1 MKFSFLKFN
10 LICVLLLFFLTS
22 CNTDY
27 LNISST
33 SSGVSLS
40 STEIFNTITKDLAIE
55 NFKKLND
62 EDILNLY
69 AIDPK
74 LLIDYTSNIPA
85 DITTGE
91 EISIFRLKDSLNV
104 PEVILGIERRV
115 SELEKEFRLNKPD
128 KYNLIKN
135 PYIKVFDNY
144 VVFALSNNI
153 ETLNKNLENI
163 FK

>member
-1 MKFSFLKFN
+1 MKFK
-10 LICVLLLFFLTS
+10 LICLFLLLFLTS

-27 LNISST
+27 LNISSN
-33 SSGVSLS
+33 SPNINLS
-40 STEIFNTITKDLAIE
+40 STEIFNAITKDLTME
-55 NFKKLND
+55 NFKSLND

-74 LLIDYTSNIPA
+74 ILIDYTSNIPR
-85 DITTGE
+85 DISSGE
-91 EISIFRLKDSLNV
+91 EISIFRLKDSSNT
-104 PEVILGIERRV
+104 PEVILGIERRI
-115 SELEKEFRLNKPD
+115 SELEKEFRINKPD
-128 KYNLIKN
+128 KYDLIKN

-144 VVFALSNNI
+144 VVFALSKNI